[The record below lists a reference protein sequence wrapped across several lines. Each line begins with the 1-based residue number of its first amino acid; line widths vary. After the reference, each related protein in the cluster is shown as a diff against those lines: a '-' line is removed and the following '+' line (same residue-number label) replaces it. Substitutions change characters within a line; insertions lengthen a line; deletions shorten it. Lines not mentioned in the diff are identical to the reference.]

1 MVLLLAM
8 PLMAQQV
15 ITGKVTD
22 DKNSPLPGVSI
33 QVKNTLRG
41 AYSDIDGNFSIS
53 ASQADTLIFS
63 MIGMVTQSI
72 LVGNQATINVKML
85 TEETSCRK

>member
-22 DKNSPLPGVSI
+22 DKNCPLPGVSI

-41 AYSDIDGNFSIS
+41 AYSDIDGNFSI
-53 ASQADTLIFS
+53 FS
-63 MIGMVTQSI
+63 LSG
-72 LVGNQATINVKML
+72 
-85 TEETSCRK
+85 